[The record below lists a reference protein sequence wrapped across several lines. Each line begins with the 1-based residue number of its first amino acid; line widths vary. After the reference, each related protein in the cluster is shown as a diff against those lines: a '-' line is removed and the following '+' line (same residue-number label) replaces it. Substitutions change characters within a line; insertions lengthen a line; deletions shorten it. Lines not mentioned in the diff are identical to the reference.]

1 MSSTVQLSA
10 SGREVAIEYTFVG
23 ATDATAPL
31 IVFLHE
37 GLGSVAMW
45 RDFPAQLCEATG
57 ARGLVYSRPGYGKS
71 TPRPHDERW
80 GPDFMHIQARDVLPA
95 LLSVTA
101 PNAKPWL
108 FGHSDGGSIALIHA
122 ALFPQNIEGV
132 IAVAAHIFVEDISV
146 TSIAQTRETYLQ
158 TSLRE
163 KLARYHAD
171 VDSAFWGW
179 NDIWLDP
186 AFRAWNIEAL
196 LPQITCPLLAIQGVN
211 DEYGT
216 MAQLDG
222 ISRAVPNSRRAQ
234 LVKLENCGHS
244 PHRDQPQG
252 VIDAVKRFITPR
264 S

>member
-1 MSSTVQLSA
+1 MTATVRIQTESK
-10 SGREVAIEYTFVG
+10 GFDIEYEFVG
-23 ATDATAPL
+23 SSNRTAPL
-31 IVFLHE
+31 LIFLHE

-71 TPRPHDERW
+71 TPRPLAEKW
-80 GPDFMHIQARDVLPA
+80 GMDFMHIQARDVLPA
-95 LLSVTA
+95 LLSDTA

-132 IAVAAHIFVEDISV
+132 IAVAAHIFAEDISV
-146 TSIAQTRETYLQ
+146 ASIAQTRETYLQ

-186 AFRAWNIEAL
+186 GFRAWNIEAL

-216 MAQLDG
+216 MAQIDG
-222 ISRAVPNSRRAQ
+222 IARAVPQAQ

-244 PHRDQPQG
+244 PHRDQPQA
-252 VIDAVKRFITPR
+252 VIDAVKKFITPR

>member
-1 MSSTVQLSA
+1 MTSIAKIPSA
-10 SGREVAIEYTFVG
+10 GRELAVEYTFVG
-23 ATDATAPL
+23 ATDPAAPL

-45 RDFPAQLCEATG
+45 RDFPAKLCEAG
-57 ARGLVYSRPGYGKS
+57 GYRGLVYSRPGYGKS
-71 TPRPHDERW
+71 TARRHDDKW
-80 GPDFMHIQARDVLPA
+80 GVDFMHIEACDVLPA
-95 LLSVTA
+95 LLAAIA
-101 PNAKPWL
+101 PNIKPWL

-122 ALFPQNIEGV
+122 ALFPTSVAGV
-132 IAVAAHIFVEDISV
+132 IVAAPHIFVEDISV
-146 TSIAQTRETYLQ
+146 ASIAQTRETYLQ

-163 KLARYHAD
+163 KLARYHDD
-171 VDSAFWGW
+171 VESAFWGW
-179 NDIWLDP
+179 NDVWLDP

-216 MAQLDG
+216 MAQIDG
-222 ISRAVPNSRRAQ
+222 IARAVPNSRWAQ